1 MVFSGSLR
9 RPRFSRASGMHLCI
23 FRYFSIPV
31 LANEKL
37 QKLQFSLLRISILK
51 LFNTCNSNFVLC
63 GFGQKVR
70 VREHFP
76 QHKSGLW
83 KTPSDHSS
91 AWTSNFAQDFSH
103 HFHMKRRR
111 WNSHHSIVN
120 CESAHTSNLD
130 YAIKESEREC
140 KANQINRSWK
150 ELIELLEMAG
160 TRPDNL
166 VSLINL

>member
-111 WNSHHSIVN
+111 WIVTIQWSIVK
-120 CESAHTSNLD
+120 AHTLLISIMRLRRAKENAKL
-130 YAIKESEREC
+130 IK
-140 KANQINRSWK
+140 
-150 ELIELLEMAG
+150 LIEVE
-160 TRPDNL
+160 RN
-166 VSLINL
+166 